1 MRHPDSRSRIRQAFV
16 ALGLAAALLPAVSR
30 ALTSDRNQ
38 PMKIS
43 ADQVTIDDKAGRSV
57 YTGHVVVVQ
66 GTLRVAADRL
76 VVYTDKHHA
85 LQRLVATGR
94 PVTYKQRPDGKQHD
108 VHAKAARME
117 YFASRDQV
125 VLTKDAQLRQ
135 GGNVFNSQRIVYNI
149 KRDQVEAGKKAG
161 GGRVEIVIQP
171 QSKQPAG
178 KP

>member
-1 MRHPDSRSRIRQAFV
+1 MRHPDSGSCIHQALV
-16 ALGLAAALLPAVSR
+16 ALALAAALLPAVSR
-30 ALTSDRNQ
+30 ALSSDRDQ
-38 PMKIS
+38 PLKIS

-66 GTLRVAADRL
+66 GTLRVTADRL
-76 VVYTDKHHA
+76 VVYTDKRHT
-85 LQRLVATGR
+85 LQRLVATGQ
-94 PVTYKQRPDGKQHD
+94 PVTYRQRPDGKRQD

-117 YFASRDQV
+117 YLASRDQV

-135 GGNVFNSQRIVYNI
+135 GGNVFNSQRIVYNV
-149 KRDQVEAGKKAG
+149 KLDQVEAGKKAG